1 MVKSLENIRKRKHTG
16 GLIKH
21 TRSRRSDEKDSFSV
35 DTLLGDHSIRVK
47 NSRGGNVKVSL
58 VSDNSVNVIDKSNN
72 SIKKVAITR
81 VLKNP
86 SNRDYERRRVI
97 TRGAILDTELGKV
110 RVLSRPGQSGIINGI
125 LISE

>member
-47 NSRGGNVKVSL
+47 NSRGGNIKVSL

-86 SNRDYERRRVI
+86 SNRDYERRGVI

-125 LISE
+125 LINE

>member
-21 TRSRRSDEKDSFSV
+21 TRNRRSDEKDSFSV

-110 RVLSRPGQSGIINGI
+110 RVLSRPGQSGIIDGI

>member
-21 TRSRRSDEKDSFSV
+21 TRNRRSDEKDSFSV

-47 NSRGGNVKVSL
+47 NSRGGNIKVSL

-86 SNRDYERRRVI
+86 SNRDYERRGVI

-110 RVLSRPGQSGIINGI
+110 RVLSRPGQSGIIDGI

>member
-1 MVKSLENIRKRKHTG
+1 MVKALENIRKRKHTG

>member
-1 MVKSLENIRKRKHTG
+1 MVKALENIRKRKHTG

-47 NSRGGNVKVSL
+47 NSRGGNVKISL

-110 RVLSRPGQSGIINGI
+110 RVLSRPGQSGIIDGI
-125 LISE
+125 LINE

>member
-86 SNRDYERRRVI
+86 SNRDYERRGVI

-110 RVLSRPGQSGIINGI
+110 RVLSRPGQSGIIDGI

>member
-1 MVKSLENIRKRKHTG
+1 MVKALENIRKRKHTG

-47 NSRGGNVKVSL
+47 NSRGGNVKISL
-58 VSDNSVNVIDKSNN
+58 VSDNSVNVNDKSTN
-72 SIKKVAITR
+72 SSKKVAITR

-86 SNRDYERRRVI
+86 SNRDYERRGVI

-110 RVLSRPGQSGIINGI
+110 RVLSRPGQSGIIDGI
-125 LISE
+125 LINE

>member
-1 MVKSLENIRKRKHTG
+1 MVKALENIRKRKRTG

-21 TRSRRSDEKDSFSV
+21 TRSRRSDEKDTFSV
-35 DTLLGDHSIRVK
+35 DTLLGDHSVRIK
-47 NSRGGNVKVSL
+47 SSRGGNIKVSL
-58 VSDNSVNVIDKSNN
+58 VSDNSVNVIDKSTNT
-72 SIKKVAITR
+72 IKKTSINR

-110 RVLSRPGQSGIINGI
+110 RVLSRPGQTGIIDGI
-125 LISE
+125 LINE

>member
-21 TRSRRSDEKDSFSV
+21 TRNRRSDEKDSFSV

-47 NSRGGNVKVSL
+47 NSRGGNIKVSL

-86 SNRDYERRRVI
+86 SNRDYERRGVI

>member
-21 TRSRRSDEKDSFSV
+21 TRNRRSDEKDSFSV

-47 NSRGGNVKVSL
+47 NSRGGNIKVSL

-110 RVLSRPGQSGIINGI
+110 RVLSRPGQSGIIDGI
-125 LISE
+125 LINE

>member
-1 MVKSLENIRKRKHTG
+1 MVKALENIRKRKHTG

-47 NSRGGNVKVSL
+47 NSRGGNIKVSL

>member
-47 NSRGGNVKVSL
+47 NSRGGNIKVSL
-58 VSDNSVNVIDKSNN
+58 VSDNSVNVIDFPLTTFNTSL
-72 SIKKVAITR
+72 T
-81 VLKNP
+81 
-86 SNRDYERRRVI
+86 
-97 TRGAILDTELGKV
+97 
-110 RVLSRPGQSGIINGI
+110 
-125 LISE
+125 

>member
-21 TRSRRSDEKDSFSV
+21 TRGRRSDEKDSFSV

-86 SNRDYERRRVI
+86 SNRDYERRGVI

>member
-1 MVKSLENIRKRKHTG
+1 MVKALENIRKRKHTG

-47 NSRGGNVKVSL
+47 NSRGGNVKISL

-86 SNRDYERRRVI
+86 SNRDYERRGVI

-110 RVLSRPGQSGIINGI
+110 RVLSRPGQSGIIDGI
-125 LISE
+125 LINE

>member
-1 MVKSLENIRKRKHTG
+1 MVKALENIRKRKHTG

-47 NSRGGNVKVSL
+47 NSRGGNIKVSL

-86 SNRDYERRRVI
+86 SNRDYERRGVI

-110 RVLSRPGQSGIINGI
+110 RVLSRPGQSGIIDGI
-125 LISE
+125 LINE

>member
-21 TRSRRSDEKDSFSV
+21 TRNRRSDEKDSFSV

>member
-16 GLIKH
+16 GSSKH
-21 TRSRRSDEKDSFSV
+21 TRNRRSDEKDSFSV
-35 DTLLGDHSIRVK
+35 DTLLGDHSVRVK
-47 NSRGGNVKVSL
+47 NSRGGNVKVAL

-86 SNRDYERRRVI
+86 SNRDYERRGVI

-110 RVLSRPGQSGIINGI
+110 RVLSRPGQSGIIDGI

>member
-21 TRSRRSDEKDSFSV
+21 TRNRRSDEKDSFSV

-47 NSRGGNVKVSL
+47 NSRGGNVKISL
-58 VSDNSVNVIDKSNN
+58 VSDNFVNVIDKSNN

-86 SNRDYERRRVI
+86 SNRDYERRGVI

>member
-1 MVKSLENIRKRKHTG
+1 MVKALENIRKRKHTG

-47 NSRGGNVKVSL
+47 NSRGGNVKISL

-72 SIKKVAITR
+72 SIKKVAINR

-86 SNRDYERRRVI
+86 SNRDYERRGVI

-110 RVLSRPGQSGIINGI
+110 RVLSRPGQSGIIDGI
-125 LISE
+125 LINE

>member
-47 NSRGGNVKVSL
+47 NSRGGNIKVSL

-72 SIKKVAITR
+72 SIKKVDITR

-110 RVLSRPGQSGIINGI
+110 RVLSRPGQSGIIDGI

>member
-1 MVKSLENIRKRKHTG
+1 MVKALENIRKRKHTA

-47 NSRGGNVKVSL
+47 NSRGGNVKISL
-58 VSDNSVNVIDKSNN
+58 VSDNFVNVIDKSNN
-72 SIKKVAITR
+72 SIKKVAINR

-86 SNRDYERRRVI
+86 SNRDYERRGVI

-110 RVLSRPGQSGIINGI
+110 RVLSRPGQSGIIDGI
-125 LISE
+125 LINE

>member
-1 MVKSLENIRKRKHTG
+1 MVKALENIRKRKHTG

-47 NSRGGNVKVSL
+47 NSRGGNVKISL
-58 VSDNSVNVIDKSNN
+58 VSDNFVNVIDKSNN
-72 SIKKVAITR
+72 SIKKVAINR

-86 SNRDYERRRVI
+86 SNRDYERRGVI

-110 RVLSRPGQSGIINGI
+110 RVLSRPGQSGIID
-125 LISE
+125 

>member
-47 NSRGGNVKVSL
+47 NSRGGNIKVSL

-86 SNRDYERRRVI
+86 SNRDYERRGVI

-110 RVLSRPGQSGIINGI
+110 RVLSRPGQTGIINGI

>member
-1 MVKSLENIRKRKHTG
+1 MVKALENIRKRKHTG

-47 NSRGGNVKVSL
+47 NSRGGNVKISL
-58 VSDNSVNVIDKSNN
+58 VSDNFVNVIDKSNN
-72 SIKKVAITR
+72 SIKKAAITR

-86 SNRDYERRRVI
+86 SNRDYERRGVI

-110 RVLSRPGQSGIINGI
+110 RVLSRPGQSGIIDGI
-125 LISE
+125 LINE

>member
-21 TRSRRSDEKDSFSV
+21 TRNRRSDEKDSFSV

-86 SNRDYERRRVI
+86 SNRDYERRGVI

-110 RVLSRPGQSGIINGI
+110 RVLSRPGQSGIIDGI
-125 LISE
+125 LINE

>member
-1 MVKSLENIRKRKHTG
+1 MVKALENIRKRKHTG

-47 NSRGGNVKVSL
+47 NSRGGNVKISL
-58 VSDNSVNVIDKSNN
+58 VSDNFVNVIDKSNN
-72 SIKKVAITR
+72 SIKKVAINR

-86 SNRDYERRRVI
+86 SNRDYERRGVI

-110 RVLSRPGQSGIINGI
+110 RVLSRPGQSGIIDGI
-125 LISE
+125 LINE

>member
-1 MVKSLENIRKRKHTG
+1 MVKALENIRKRKHTG

-47 NSRGGNVKVSL
+47 NSRGGNVKISL

-72 SIKKVAITR
+72 SIKKVAINR

-86 SNRDYERRRVI
+86 SNRDYERRGVI

-110 RVLSRPGQSGIINGI
+110 RVLSRPGQSGIIDGL
-125 LISE
+125 LINE

>member
-1 MVKSLENIRKRKHTG
+1 MVKALENIRKRKRTG

-21 TRSRRSDEKDSFSV
+21 TRSRRSDEKDTFSV
-35 DTLLGDHSIRVK
+35 DTLLGDHSVRIK
-47 NSRGGNVKVSL
+47 SSRGGNIKVSL
-58 VSDNSVNVIDKSNN
+58 VSDNSVNVIDKSTNT
-72 SIKKVAITR
+72 IKKISINR

-110 RVLSRPGQSGIINGI
+110 RVLSRPGQTGIINGI
-125 LISE
+125 LINE